1 METNGNGNG
10 HSHEVLWLETES
22 GKRIQERLNQ
32 EATLKALDHL
42 LDRLDTIEN
51 AVERLAGVIEQGPG
65 LVSMAADSAD
75 ELITDAHKQ
84 GIDIQERAQ
93 NSLHLLERLTSK
105 ETTQKLDQLMMLTDQ
120 LPGLIAMGMDSADEG
135 YRHLEASG
143 VDLTA
148 LAKVTTSAG
157 AALSAAEKEE
167 AQRVG
172 VFGLLRAMKDPD
184 RQKAMGFL
192 MNFLKNLGKKL

>member
-1 METNGNGNG
+1 
-10 HSHEVLWLETES
+10 
-22 GKRIQERLNQ
+22 
-32 EATLKALDHL
+32 
-42 LDRLDTIEN
+42 
-51 AVERLAGVIEQGPG
+51 
-65 LVSMAADSAD
+65 
-75 ELITDAHKQ
+75 
-84 GIDIQERAQ
+84 
-93 NSLHLLERLTSK
+93 
-105 ETTQKLDQLMMLTDQ
+105 MMLTDQ